1 MPWAYRYVPINIT
14 VKLSTQIYT
23 YNMHIFSKAALFFMM
38 AVNLTNVSVS
48 ANDHVPTLRG
58 ITQSLVQEE
67 ITPEVKLDAFVALME
82 ARRGRN
88 YCSRQSSTH
97 QIGCNTNTPGY
108 YDYCRQRKHRSMGCG
123 SCDRSAAGGLGR
135 DTSYKC

>member
-23 YNMHIFSKAALFFMM
+23 YNMNIFSKAALFFMM

-58 ITQSLVQEE
+58 VTQSLVQEE

-88 YCSRQSSTH
+88 YCSYKR
-97 QIGCNTNTPGY
+97 
-108 YDYCRQRKHRSMGCG
+108 RS
-123 SCDRSAAGGLGR
+123 LQ
-135 DTSYKC
+135 K